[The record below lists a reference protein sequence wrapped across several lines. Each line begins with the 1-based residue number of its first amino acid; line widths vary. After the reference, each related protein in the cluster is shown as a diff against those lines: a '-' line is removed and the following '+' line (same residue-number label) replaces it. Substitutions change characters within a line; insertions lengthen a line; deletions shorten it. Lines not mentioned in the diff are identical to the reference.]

1 MVFIDW
7 ESRNKKLLKA
17 VKEYAENNSMVY
29 IRVEEYNKLQDDI
42 KLLNALVTAGVEN
55 WDGYEHALEILE
67 QD

>member
-7 ESRNKKLLKA
+7 ESRNKKILNA

-29 IRVEEYNKLQDDI
+29 IRVEEYNKLI
-42 KLLNALVTAGVEN
+42 KDLELLNALFEVGVGTWE
-55 WDGYEHALEILE
+55 GYSRAIEILE

>member
-7 ESRNKKLLKA
+7 ESSNKKILNA

-29 IRVEEYNKLQDDI
+29 IRVEEYNKLI
-42 KLLNALVTAGVEN
+42 KDLELLNALFEAGVGTWE
-55 WDGYEHALEILE
+55 GYGRAIKILE